1 MTIENYRYTMKK
13 VLFVAVHADDETLG
27 CGGTILKHKAQGD
40 EIHWMLMTG
49 PTLDHP
55 HPFTEEHIRERAER
69 VDRVATAYGF
79 DGLHYLGLPTQ
90 LLHALDLR
98 EIIQKVDAV
107 IREVQPNIIYMM
119 NCTDVH
125 SDHRVAF
132 DAVYA
137 CTKSFRKPF
146 IESILMLEALSETE
160 FALAT
165 QATNFVPNIYIDIT
179 PYMDRKLEIMQMYP
193 TEVMK
198 EPYPRSLSSIK
209 ALARVRGSRA
219 GVMYAEAF
227 QLLYER
233 R

>member
-1 MTIENYRYTMKK
+1 MKK
-13 VLFVAVHADDETLG
+13 VMFVAVHADDETLG
-27 CGGTILKHKAQGD
+27 CGGTILKHKEQGD
-40 EIHWMLMTG
+40 EIHWLLLTG
-49 PTLDHP
+49 PTLNHP
-55 HPFTEEHIRERAER
+55 YPFTEEHIIERAAIVEK
-69 VDRVATAYGF
+69 VSDAYGF
-79 DGLHYLGLPTQ
+79 DKVHYLGMPTQ

-107 IREVQPNIIYMM
+107 IREVQPQIVYMM
-119 NCTDVH
+119 NSTDVH

-137 CTKSFRKPF
+137 CTKSFRKPY
-146 IESILMLEALSETE
+146 IEQILMLEALSETE

-165 QATNFVPNIYIDIT
+165 QAQSFVPNVYVDIT
-179 PYMDRKLEIMQMYP
+179 PYIERKLDIMKLYSREMM
-193 TEVMK
+193 T
-198 EPYPRSLSSIK
+198 EPYPRSISSIK
-209 ALARVRGSRA
+209 ALARLRGSRA